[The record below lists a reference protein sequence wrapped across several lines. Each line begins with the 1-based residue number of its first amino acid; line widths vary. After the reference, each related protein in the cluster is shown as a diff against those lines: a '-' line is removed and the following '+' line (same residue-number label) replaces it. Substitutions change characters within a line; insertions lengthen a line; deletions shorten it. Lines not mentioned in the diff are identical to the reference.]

1 MKVFST
7 NGARTTRNTHAKKK
21 KKKES
26 GCRPYTFKKINSKW
40 IIDLHVNHKTIKP
53 PEGNIGQNLGDL
65 GFQWLFIY
73 NPKSITDD
81 RKKIDK
87 LDFIKI

>member
-7 NGARTTRNTHAKKK
+7 NGARTTRNTHAKK